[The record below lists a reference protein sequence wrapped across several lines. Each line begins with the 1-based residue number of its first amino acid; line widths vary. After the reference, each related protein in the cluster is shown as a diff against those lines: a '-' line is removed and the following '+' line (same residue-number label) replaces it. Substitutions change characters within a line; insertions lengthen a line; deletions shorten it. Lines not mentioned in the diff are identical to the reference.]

1 MQRLRLPVAVLAAA
15 CCGSCWTTP
24 RPAAPH
30 RDARIGLDV
39 EEVTL
44 ANGLRVVVVPEPGV
58 DEVAITVRYG
68 VGSADDPPGRE
79 GTAHLVEH
87 AMFEHVRAGEAL
99 FDYLEAHALERNGF
113 TTLDATTYVE
123 RAAPA
128 ALGDMLEAE
137 AARMELPCT
146 AIPAAS
152 FERQREI
159 VRDELH
165 QNAPGRE
172 AADALQHAVFSAG
185 HPYGHDRDETDGS
198 LAAITQADACAFAS
212 TYYGPRNA
220 VLVLSGRV
228 SLATARPLL
237 DRTVGRVQHDV
248 QPHAVVAADP
258 GSRRHTTLQAPV
270 ERTWVVLAWPLPDDP
285 GRRARVRAIAEM
297 AAVLVE
303 SRVNGLVT
311 IAKLGAGAARQI
323 AIEIAP
329 SSDISPE
336 LAVDGAKYAVSFM
349 SQWSATGLYE
359 YAKSRAMYRLTTSL
373 EHGLDRDTMLAEDV
387 ADGHD
392 AGAAVRAALQGLGS
406 MGQGEATDL
415 AHAALDMS
423 AAAVVTLQPSHGT
436 RALSSLS
443 SAFREGRRRKA
454 EDPADAHRPAE
465 RTFATDV
472 LARARSRTL
481 ANGLQVTLL
490 PLSTMPAIDIR
501 LVLPAGTADEP
512 AGQRGIALV
521 AADALHLPPED
532 DTDLMRFVQVGGRV
546 DRDPELDHTVLS
558 VTGLASNLDVLL
570 EDLALTAR
578 NGDFAGED
586 VRQTANYLELA
597 SKIDPRDRAATEAWR
612 AALYGSDHPYV
623 HAGVWQHADHGA
635 LDLAALRRFRASHY
649 LPAGATLVISGGFDP
664 DDADHWIDYC
674 FGSWTGKD
682 AEAPARR
689 ARLRPLALAQAEDSS
704 QVEVSIAFPVDPDA
718 RVPGRIA
725 AQMIEEALADV
736 REELAASYGLH
747 ARLVEKRLSM
757 TIAVDGYVDA
767 QRAGEVFAL
776 VRDRIAKL
784 HDPSDDTASLFV
796 SARRH
801 VMTHLASFDTGAE
814 ALGDRSV
821 HEVDLGMRPG
831 IELQLAEDARVLTIE
846 RMAPVLGSLDLAHA
860 AILLRG
866 PRAAVE
872 AGYAALGRTPSFIE

>member
-1 MQRLRLPVAVLAAA
+1 MHRLRLPLAALAAA
-15 CCGSCWTTP
+15 CGGCWTTP

-30 RDARIGLDV
+30 RDAKIGLDV
-39 EEVTL
+39 EEATL
-44 ANGLRVVVVPEPGV
+44 ANGLRVVVVPEPRV
-58 DEVAITVRYG
+58 DEVSVTMRYG
-68 VGSADDPPGRE
+68 VGTADDPAGRE

-87 AMFEHVRAGEAL
+87 AMFEHVRDGEAL
-99 FDYLEAHALERNGF
+99 FDYLEAHALYRNGF

-123 RAAPA
+123 RAAPD
-128 ALGDMLEAE
+128 ALGDMLEVE

-165 QNAPGRE
+165 ENAPGRE
-172 AADALQHAVFSAG
+172 AIDALQHAIFSNG
-185 HPYGHDRDETDGS
+185 HPYGDGRDETDAS
-198 LAAITQADACAFAS
+198 LAAITQADACAFAA

-228 SLATARPLL
+228 SLAAVRPVL

-248 QPHAVVAADP
+248 QPHAPVAADR
-258 GSRRHTTLQAPV
+258 GSRRRATVEAPV
-270 ERTWVVLAWPLPDDP
+270 KRTWVVLAWPLPEDP
-285 GRRARVRAIAEM
+285 ARRARVRAIAGM

-303 SRVNGLVT
+303 SRVNGLVVT
-311 IAKLGAGAARQI
+311 DELGAGGARQI

-359 YAKSRAMYRLTTSL
+359 YAKSRAMYQLAASL

-392 AGAAVRAALQGLGS
+392 ARTAVQAALQGLGS
-406 MGQGEATDL
+406 MGQDEAVDL

-423 AAAVVTLQPSHGT
+423 AAAVVTLRPSGAT
-436 RALSSLS
+436 RTLTSLS
-443 SAFREGRRRKA
+443 SSFHEDRRRKP
-454 EDPADAHRPAE
+454 EDPAEAHRAAE

-481 ANGLQVTLL
+481 ANGLQVILL
-490 PLSTMPAIDIR
+490 PLSTMPTVDLR

-521 AADALHLPPED
+521 AAESLYLPPED

-546 DRDPELDHTVLS
+546 DRDAERDHTELS
-558 VTGLASNLDVLL
+558 VSGLAANLDVLL

-578 NGDFAGED
+578 NGDYDGEA
-586 VRQTANYLELA
+586 VRQTANYLAMA
-597 SKIDPRDRAATEAWR
+597 SRMEPRDRAAIEAWR

-623 HAGVWQHADHGA
+623 DAGVWQHADHGA
-635 LDLAALRRFRASHY
+635 LDLGALRRFRASHY

-664 DDADHWIDYC
+664 DDADHWVDYC

-682 AEAPARR
+682 APPQAQR
-689 ARLRPLALAQAEDSS
+689 ANLRPLALAQASNSS
-704 QVEVSIAFPVDPDA
+704 QVAVSIAFPVDPGA

-725 AQMIEEALADV
+725 AQMIDEALSDV
-736 REELAASYGLH
+736 REELAASYGLD
-747 ARLVEKRLSM
+747 AQLVETRLST
-757 TIAVDGYVDA
+757 TIEVDGYVDA
-767 QRAGEVFAL
+767 ARAVEVFAL

-784 HDPSDDTASLFV
+784 RDPSDDTASLFV
-796 SARRH
+796 SARRR
-801 VMTHLASFDTGAE
+801 VMTQLASLDTSAD
-814 ALGDRSV
+814 ALGERFV
-821 HEVDLGMRPG
+821 HEVDLGMAPDT
-831 IELQLAEDARVLTIE
+831 ELRLAEDARVLTIDH
-846 RMAPVLGSLDLAHA
+846 MAPVLGGLDLAHA

-872 AGYAALGRTPSFIE
+872 AGYAALGRTPTFIE